1 MYRLRAKMVVARIES
16 QGSVLTRAAA
26 DSPMAIQDLDQAI
39 KAEQQ
44 KRNRRARALTPEERM
59 DRYLALQSLAE
70 QTLATNPV
78 ALAAF
83 HRRNLQK
90 RTAARVRELALRL
103 LRYPDSQD
111 ALR

>member
-1 MYRLRAKMVVARIES
+1 
-16 QGSVLTRAAA
+16 
-26 DSPMAIQDLDQAI
+26 MAIQDLDLAI

-44 KRNRRARALTPEERM
+44 KRNRRVWALTPEERM

-83 HRRNLQK
+83 HRRNRQK
-90 RTAARVRELALRL
+90 RTAARVRELVARL
-103 LRYPDSQD
+103 LQHPDSQD
-111 ALR
+111 APR